1 MTKLAS
7 TIDPHGIAA
16 SMTLRAD
23 IYKIIMDHRPYAIL
37 ETGTYNGLG
46 STSAILHGLKDANI
60 DPFSFISIES
70 NEKNHAEAEKNL
82 LGENYKGTLVLM
94 HSNSLPREIMPKMV
108 YEVPDHVITDHS
120 DPMKYLKEVPSD
132 IDDDGIYRAMALL
145 DNRPDLVLL
154 DSAGHL
160 GFLEF
165 EYVCKLAESSF
176 VLILDDTLHRKHYD
190 TLEFIK
196 AHPEDYN
203 ILKESKEKFGHA
215 IVYVKN

>member
-1 MTKLAS
+1 MKLAS
-7 TIDPHGIAA
+7 QIDPHGIAA
-16 SMTLRAD
+16 SMTLRKD
-23 IYKIIMDHRPYAIL
+23 IYSVIMDYRPYAIL

-46 STSAILHGLKDANI
+46 STSAILHGLKDANV
-60 DPFSFISIES
+60 DPFSLISIES
-70 NEKNHAEAEKNL
+70 NAENHRQAEKNL
-82 LGENYKGTLVLM
+82 LGEKYKGTVLLM
-94 HSNSLPREIMPKMV
+94 HANSLPSELMPRMV
-108 YEVPDHVITDHS
+108 YDVPDHVITDHA
-120 DPMKYLKEVPSD
+120 DPMKYTKEVPTD
-132 IDDDGIYRAMALL
+132 IEDDGIYRAMALM

-196 AHPEDYN
+196 AHPQDYN

-215 IVYVKN
+215 IIWVK

>member
-7 TIDPHGIAA
+7 QIDPHGIAA
-16 SMTLRAD
+16 SMSLRRD
-23 IYKIIMDHRPYAIL
+23 IYSIIMDIRPFSIL

-46 STSAILHGLKDANI
+46 STSAILHALKDANI

-70 NEKNHAEAEKNL
+70 NKRNHREAEKNL
-82 LGENYKGTLVLM
+82 SQETYKGTVVLM
-94 HSNSLPREIMPKMV
+94 NANSLPDYMMPKMV
-108 YEVPDHVITDHS
+108 YEVPDHVITDHA
-120 DPMKYLKEVPSD
+120 DPMKYLKEVPED

-165 EYVCKLAESSF
+165 EYVCKLAEKGF
-176 VLILDDTLHRKHYD
+176 ILILDDTLHRKHYD

-196 AHPEDYN
+196 AHPEDFD

-215 IVYVKN
+215 IIWVHG